1 MSGIWGFG
9 LKIEETPERI
19 QSPGER
25 EMVQPCLR
33 IAFWNMTVVG
43 GVGEAAE
50 DQCPLT

>member
-1 MSGIWGFG
+1 M
-9 LKIEETPERI
+9 KIEETHGRI
-19 QSPGER
+19 QSLRER

-33 IAFWNMTVVG
+33 IAFWTVTVVG